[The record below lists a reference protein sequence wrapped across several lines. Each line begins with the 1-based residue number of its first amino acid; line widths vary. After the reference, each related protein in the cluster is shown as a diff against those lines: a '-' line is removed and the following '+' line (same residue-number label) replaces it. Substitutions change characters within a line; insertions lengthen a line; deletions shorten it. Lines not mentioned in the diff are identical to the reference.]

1 MASLKSRSG
10 ICGAL
15 VFSLKQPTI
24 LILYPGMAKTRNGK
38 ALKYNSFAHMST
50 AWLQRCK
57 VALTIFRYPFL
68 LLLVGGT
75 IMSVACMKSHDPN
88 ENFLDGVSVK
98 NNIIDALKLLRSG
111 MMGDAYTINVVTKT
125 SDSRFQ
131 I

>member
-1 MASLKSRSG
+1 MASTLQGCPNNFSVPILTPACRRHYHERS
-10 ICGAL
+10 L
-15 VFSLKQPTI
+15 
-24 LILYPGMAKTRNGK
+24 
-38 ALKYNSFAHMST
+38 
-50 AWLQRCK
+50 
-57 VALTIFRYPFL
+57 
-68 LLLVGGT
+68 
-75 IMSVACMKSHDPN
+75 KSHDPN